1 MKVADISELTKEDVL
16 GKLGLMLV
24 PALSKR
30 LLSWTGVFGAGLLA
44 GAGVM
49 LVFAPKA
56 GQETR
61 QHLGRR
67 LRNLR
72 DNAEEFVGTTASRVA
87 ENYK

>member
-1 MKVADISELTKEDVL
+1 MKVADISELTKEDLL
-16 GKLGLMLV
+16 GKLGLMTV

-30 LLSWTGVFGAGLLA
+30 LLGWTGMFGAGLLA

-49 LVFAPKA
+49 LLFAPKA
-56 GQETR
+56 GHETR

-72 DNAEEFVGTTASRVA
+72 DDAEEFVGSAASRVA
-87 ENYK
+87 ENCK